1 MKNMTIGN
9 KAIWI
14 TIVATFLVVI
24 LAMAGWIYKVY
35 MYDPIG
41 KEKVCIYL
49 TPGLPADSL
58 RTQLSQYIPETTAE
72 RVTMLMEYM
81 GYGTQGNERCGYYE
95 LSPNLSIYRAA
106 RKLVA
111 GSETPIRFTFNNLRT
126 KEQLT
131 ERIGETF
138 YMSADTIAAL
148 LSDPSVCASYGFD
161 TTTIVAMFIPDT
173 YEFYW
178 TVSPRRFLDRMHYYY
193 KLYWNDERKQLADK
207 AGLSPLEVSVLAS
220 IVEEET
226 AKADEMPIVAGLY
239 INRLRR
245 GMLLQ
250 ADPTVKYA
258 VGDFSLR
265 RILNEHLA
273 TDSPY
278 NTYLYAGLPPSPIRI
293 PSKTASEA
301 VLHYAHHNYL
311 YMCAKD
317 DFSGYH
323 LFARTLPE
331 HSRNAAKY
339 HAALNRRNIK

>member
-1 MKNMTIGN
+1 MKNTTGN
-9 KAIWI
+9 KTIWI
-14 TIVATFLVVI
+14 TIVAAFLIII
-24 LAMAGWIYKVY
+24 LAMAGWICKVY

-49 TPGLPADSL
+49 TPDLPADSVSM
-58 RTQLSQYIPETTAE
+58 QLSQYIPEVTAK
-72 RVTMLMEYM
+72 RAVTLMEYM
-81 GYGTQGNERCGYYE
+81 GYGTTGHERCGYYE
-95 LSPNLSIYRAA
+95 LSPQLSIYKAA
-106 RKLVA
+106 RKLTA

-126 KEQLT
+126 KEQLI
-131 ERIGETF
+131 ERIGDVF
-138 YMSADTIAAL
+138 YMDTDTISAL
-148 LSDPSVCASYGFD
+148 LSNPSVCASYGFD
-161 TTTIVAMFIPDT
+161 TTTIVALFIPDT

-193 KLYWNDERKQLADK
+193 KLYWNDDRKRLANE
-207 AGLSPLEVSVLAS
+207 ACLSPLEVSILAS

-226 AKADEMPIVAGLY
+226 AKVDEMPIVAGLY

-265 RILNEHLA
+265 RILNKHLA

-293 PSKTASEA
+293 PSKTALEA
-301 VLHYAHHNYL
+301 VLHYTHHNYL

-317 DFSGYH
+317 DLSGYH
-323 LFARTLPE
+323 AFAGTLSE
-331 HSRNAAKY
+331 HNRNAAKY
-339 HAALNRRNIK
+339 HAALNKRNIK